1 MTRNARVEKKERK
14 DPTGASALGKSAPP
28 SPEELARKRQRG
40 LRIRIAMLGTMLMIA
55 GSAVLHR
62 AYRLQ
67 IVQGDELREEAEAQ
81 QLRDVHLSPKRGT
94 IYDRTGA
101 ELAVS
106 VDVDSIYASPRTMH
120 REGVDTEATATRLAS
135 ILGVNR
141 DTIARR
147 LASDRYFVWIER
159 QVTPEE
165 SAAVMALD
173 IPGVQTTEE
182 AHRFYPNG
190 SLAAHVLGFSNV
202 DGEGIEG
209 LELAMEDHLR
219 GQRADV
225 PAVRDRRGRVVFSET
240 LLDDRATQGDDVF
253 LTIDHTIQHV
263 AERELE
269 LSVRTFEARAGS
281 VIVMDPQSGEVLA
294 MASYPTF
301 DPNDPQ
307 SSTADARRFRAI
319 TDRFEPGSTV
329 KPFTIA
335 AALAAGQLTA
345 GEQIDCHNGTF
356 EIIEGER
363 PIHDTHP
370 HGLLTP
376 AEILADSSN
385 IGAAIIGM
393 RLGRQ
398 GLYRAFRR
406 FGFGQSTG
414 VPLHGEVSGL
424 LRHHTEWY
432 ERDLATAAFGQGISV
447 TALQLATAMTVIAN
461 GGRLMEPIV
470 VRRVVDGHGDTV
482 EETLPHARRQVVPRS
497 TARLVADML
506 TAVTGEEGT
515 GAEAAIPGYLVA
527 GKTGTSQK
535 ADEVHGGYRA
545 ESDPLARWTASFVG
559 FVPAESPRLVIAV
572 IIDEPVISHYGGEVA
587 GPVFRRV
594 GEAAL
599 RHLGVPP
606 VGSGDALADLAA
618 EIRQRARL
626 RAERRGASEAA
637 EASAA
642 AEPGDEVAA
651 AEAVPEA
658 EPTEDET
665 RVPDLEGVTAR
676 RALVELAEAGL
687 VGEIEGAGLVS
698 SQTPSPRAI
707 LPRGAVVH
715 VVLERP
721 SAIAPDVDEDLA
733 ESETA
738 AADAPAAADTR
749 VAVAPHAASDEGRP

>member
-1 MTRNARVEKKERK
+1 MSKPAKPSARRNAG
-14 DPTGASALGKSAPP
+14 TAPP
-28 SPEELARKRQRG
+28 APLAPPTPEALARARQRG
-40 LRIRIAMLGTMLMIA
+40 LRIRIALLGVLMMLGGA
-55 GSAVLHR
+55 AVLHR

-67 IVQGDELREEAEAQ
+67 IVQGDELRAEAEAQ

-94 IYDRTGA
+94 IYDRTGT

-120 REGVDTEATATRLAS
+120 REGVDTEAAATRLAAV
-135 ILGVNR
+135 LNVDR
-141 DTIARR
+141 DRIAQR

-165 SAAVMALD
+165 SAAVEALD
-173 IPGVQTTEE
+173 IPGVSATEE
-182 AHRFYPNG
+182 AHRYYPNG
-190 SLAAHVLGFSNV
+190 SLAAHVLGFSNI
-202 DGEGIEG
+202 DGQGIEG
-209 LELAMEDHLR
+209 VELALEDRLH
-219 GQRADV
+219 GERADV

-253 LTIDHTIQHV
+253 LTLDHTIQHV

-269 LSVRTFEARAGS
+269 LSIRTFEARAGS
-281 VIVMDPQSGEVLA
+281 VVVMDPQSGEILA
-294 MASYPTF
+294 MASYPTY
-301 DPNDPQ
+301 DPNHPGT
-307 SSTADARRFRAI
+307 SPADARRFRAI

-335 AALAAGQLTA
+335 AALAQGVLRA
-345 GEQIDCHNGTF
+345 GEQIDCHDGSF
-356 EIIEGER
+356 EIVEGER
-363 PIHDTHP
+363 AIHDTHR

-376 AEILADSSN
+376 AEILAESSN
-385 IGAAIIGM
+385 IGAAVIGM
-393 RLGRQ
+393 RMGRQ

-406 FGFGQSTG
+406 FGFGHTTG
-414 VPLHGEVSGL
+414 IPLHGEVSGL
-424 LRHHTEWY
+424 LRHHSEWY

-461 GGRLMEPIV
+461 GGRLMEPIL
-470 VRRVVDGHGDTV
+470 VRRVIDGHGDTV

-506 TAVTGEEGT
+506 TAVTSEEST

-572 IIDEPVISHYGGEVA
+572 IIDEPETQISHYGGDVA
-587 GPVFRRV
+587 APVFRRV

-626 RAERRGASEAA
+626 HVDDAPAETSVLADAEAA
-637 EASAA
+637 IEV
-642 AEPGDEVAA
+642 EPG
-651 AEAVPEA
+651 
-658 EPTEDET
+658 EDET
-665 RVPDLEGVTAR
+665 RVPDLTGATAR
-676 RALVELAEAGL
+676 RVLVGLDEVGL
-687 VGEIEGAGLVS
+687 VGEIEGAGVVT
-698 SQTPSPRAI
+698 SQTPAPRAI
-707 LPRGAVVH
+707 VPRGAVVH

-721 SAIAPDVDEDLA
+721 GAIEEATTVDPTATETASQQAEVTSEMRLAIAA
-733 ESETA
+733 SA
-738 AADAPAAADTR
+738 ARDGR
-749 VAVAPHAASDEGRP
+749 VR

>member
-1 MTRNARVEKKERK
+1 MSRNATKN
-14 DPTGASALGKSAPP
+14 ASAPTKAPP
-28 SPEELARKRQRG
+28 PPTAEELARRRQRG
-40 LRIRIAMLGTMLMIA
+40 LRIRIAMLGVLMMMGGA
-55 GSAVLHR
+55 AVLHR

-67 IVQGDELREEAEAQ
+67 IVQGDELRAEADAQ

-94 IYDRTGA
+94 IYDRSGT

-120 REGVDTEATATRLAS
+120 REGVDTEVAATRLAS
-135 ILGVNR
+135 VLHVDR
-141 DTIARR
+141 DRIATR

-159 QVTPEE
+159 QVTPDE
-165 SAAVMALD
+165 SAAVASLD
-173 IPGVQTTEE
+173 IPGVAATEE
-182 AHRFYPNG
+182 AHRYYPNG
-190 SLAAHVLGFSNV
+190 SLAAHILGFSNI

-209 LELAMEDHLR
+209 VELALEDRLH
-219 GQRADV
+219 GDRADV

-269 LSVRTFEARAGS
+269 LSIRTFEARAGS
-281 VIVMDPQSGEVLA
+281 VVVMDPQSGEILA
-294 MASYPTF
+294 MASYPTY
-301 DPNDPQ
+301 DPNHP
-307 SSTADARRFRAI
+307 STSAADSRRFRAI

-335 AALAAGQLTA
+335 AALAQGVLTA
-345 GEQIDCHNGTF
+345 GEQIDCHHGTF

-363 PIHDTHP
+363 AIHDTHP
-370 HGLLTP
+370 HDLLTP
-376 AEILADSSN
+376 AEILAESSN
-385 IGAAIIGM
+385 IGAAVIGM
-393 RLGRQ
+393 RMGRQ

-406 FGFGQSTG
+406 FGFGHVTG
-414 VPLHGEVSGL
+414 IPLRGEVSGL
-424 LRHHTEWY
+424 LRHHSEWY
-432 ERDLATAAFGQGISV
+432 ERDTATAAFGQGISV
-447 TALQLATAMTVIAN
+447 TALQVATAMTAIAN
-461 GGRLMEPIV
+461 GGRLMEPIL

-482 EETLPHARRQVVPRS
+482 QETLPHARRQVVPRS

-572 IIDEPVISHYGGEVA
+572 IIDEPGISHYGGEVA

-626 RAERRGASEAA
+626 HVEDAPEADTGP
-637 EASAA
+637 EVAA
-642 AEPGDEVAA
+642 AEPG
-651 AEAVPEA
+651 
-658 EPTEDET
+658 EDET
-665 RVPDLEGVTAR
+665 VVPDLAGATAR
-676 RALVELAEAGL
+676 HALVDLAEAGL
-687 VGEIEGAGLVS
+687 VAEIEGAGVVT
-698 SQTPSPRAI
+698 SQTPAARAI
-707 LPRGAVVH
+707 VPRGAVVH
-715 VVLERP
+715 AVLERP
-721 SAIAPDVDEDLA
+721 GAITEDAAA
-733 ESETA
+733 ESLSEQTTTA
-738 AADAPAAADTR
+738 ALVGAADEPTR
-749 VAVAPHAASDEGRP
+749 VAVAPRPGRASERRAQ

>member
-1 MTRNARVEKKERK
+1 VKARRK
-14 DPTGASALGKSAPP
+14 TEAPSKAPPPP
-28 SPEELARKRQRG
+28 SPEDLARKRQRG
-40 LRIRIAMLGTMLMIA
+40 LRIRLAMLGALMLFA
-55 GSAVLHR
+55 GAGVLQR

-67 IVQGDELREEAEAQ
+67 VTQGDELRTEAEAQ

-94 IYDRTGA
+94 IYDRSGT

-120 REGVDTEATATRLAS
+120 REGVDTEAAATRLS
-135 ILGVNR
+135 LVLGVDR
-141 DTIARR
+141 ELIATR

-165 SAAVMALD
+165 SAAAMALE
-173 IPGVQTTEE
+173 IPGVSTTEE

-209 LELAMEDHLR
+209 VELAMEERLH
-219 GQRADV
+219 GERADV

-240 LLDDRATQGDDVF
+240 LLDDRATQGDDVY

-281 VIVMDPQSGEVLA
+281 VVVMDPQSGEILA

-301 DPNDPQ
+301 DPNHPRDSPV
-307 SSTADARRFRAI
+307 DARRFRAI

-335 AALAAGQLTA
+335 AALSQGVLTA
-345 GEQIDCHNGTF
+345 GEQIDCHHGTF
-356 EIIEGER
+356 EIIAGER

-370 HGLLTP
+370 HDLLTP
-376 AEILADSSN
+376 AEILAESSN

-406 FGFGQSTG
+406 FGFGRPTG
-414 VPLHGEVSGL
+414 IPLHGEVAGL
-424 LRHHTEWY
+424 LRHHSEWY
-432 ERDLATAAFGQGISV
+432 ERDTATAAFGQGMSV
-447 TALQLATAMTVIAN
+447 TALQVATAMAAIAN
-461 GGRLMEPIV
+461 GGRLMEPIL

-506 TAVTGEEGT
+506 TGVTSEAAT

-545 ESDPLARWTASFVG
+545 EADPLARWTASFVG

-572 IIDEPVISHYGGEVA
+572 IVDEPIISHYGGEVA

-594 GEAAL
+594 GEASL

-606 VGSGDALADLAA
+606 VGSGDALADLAR
-618 EIRQRARL
+618 EIR
-626 RAERRGASEAA
+626 ERTHLHQHADAA
-637 EASAA
+637 
-642 AEPGDEVAA
+642 DEVADA
-651 AEAVPEA
+651 DAPATPEV
-658 EPTEDET
+658 EPGEDET
-665 RVPDLEGVTAR
+665 RVPDLEGETAR
-676 RALVELAEAGL
+676 HVLVDLAEVGL
-687 VGEIEGAGLVS
+687 VGEIEGAGVVT
-698 SQTPSPRAI
+698 SQTPPPRAI

-721 SAIAPDVDEDLA
+721 GAIEESMPVDPLPVE
-733 ESETA
+733 ETA
-738 AADAPAAADTR
+738 AAEVGTADDR
-749 VAVAPHAASDEGRP
+749 IAVAPIASHASDGRAQ